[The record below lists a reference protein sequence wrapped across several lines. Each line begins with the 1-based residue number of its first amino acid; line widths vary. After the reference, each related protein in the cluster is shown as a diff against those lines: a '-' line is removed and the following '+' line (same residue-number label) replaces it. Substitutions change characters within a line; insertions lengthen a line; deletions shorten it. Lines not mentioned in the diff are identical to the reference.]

1 MQAVPDGLREA
12 CADNNGQLNMKRGEV
27 LKSIKTSR
35 RLPDGIYI
43 RGSIQGYPILFT
55 ADTGASKTII
65 SRRTYEAM
73 EIGDRPS
80 LVKSA
85 RLVGPTG
92 TAINELGQGTFSLK
106 LGQVAVEV
114 EAVVA
119 DIDDDGLLGI
129 DVLQNGKGGPADL
142 LLSKGV
148 LQVKDEE
155 VPIIQVGLKSKVRR
169 VTAADHTIIPA
180 KAEAVVN
187 VYVDRYEYDEFSAET
202 DWLIEPTEHFLDTYP
217 LRMAATLVD
226 INQGCTCKVRLLN
239 PFSTEVSIKQDAVLG
254 KAEPIVGHPL
264 ILLAQEN
271 EEDEGDFHRARRVKL
286 QPEATVK
293 SQGTGPANTREVKI
307 GMTTPVPEHLQDL
320 FNRSTKDLGEREK
333 GQVAALLNNFKDSF
347 SRDEWDIGL
356 TNLAEHEIQ
365 TGNAPLSSNHL
376 DEYPLLMQIKKR
388 QQ

>member
-27 LKSIKTSR
+27 LKSIKTSS
-35 RLPDGIYI
+35 RLPNGIYI

-92 TAINELGQGTFSLK
+92 TAINEVGQGTFSLK

-169 VTAADHTIIPA
+169 VIAADHTIIPA

-202 DWLIEPTEHFLDTYP
+202 DWIIEPTEHF
-217 LRMAATLVD
+217 
-226 INQGCTCKVRLLN
+226 
-239 PFSTEVSIKQDAVLG
+239 
-254 KAEPIVGHPL
+254 
-264 ILLAQEN
+264 
-271 EEDEGDFHRARRVKL
+271 
-286 QPEATVK
+286 
-293 SQGTGPANTREVKI
+293 
-307 GMTTPVPEHLQDL
+307 
-320 FNRSTKDLGEREK
+320 
-333 GQVAALLNNFKDSF
+333 
-347 SRDEWDIGL
+347 
-356 TNLAEHEIQ
+356 
-365 TGNAPLSSNHL
+365 
-376 DEYPLLMQIKKR
+376 
-388 QQ
+388 